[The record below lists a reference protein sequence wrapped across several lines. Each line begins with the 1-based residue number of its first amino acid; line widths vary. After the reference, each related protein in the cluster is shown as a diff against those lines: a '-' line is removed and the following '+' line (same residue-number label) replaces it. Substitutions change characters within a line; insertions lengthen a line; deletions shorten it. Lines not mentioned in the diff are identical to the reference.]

1 MSKKIVLK
9 IDTKNYDLNGDDD
22 FYFFLKEQ
30 LNIDFN
36 LDGNNEVKALLHGY
50 VRQSYELFIQ
60 DQKIKT
66 LLDKIGN

>member
-9 IDTKNYDLNGDDD
+9 VDTKNYDLNGDDN

-30 LNIDFN
+30 LKIDFD
-36 LDGNNEVKALLHGY
+36 LEGNNEVKALLRGY
-50 VRQSYELFIQ
+50 VRQSYELFVQ